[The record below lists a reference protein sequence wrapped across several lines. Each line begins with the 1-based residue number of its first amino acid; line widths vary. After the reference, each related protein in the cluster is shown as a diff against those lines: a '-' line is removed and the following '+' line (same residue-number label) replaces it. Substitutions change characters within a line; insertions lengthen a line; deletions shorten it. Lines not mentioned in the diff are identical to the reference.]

1 MAVAGSAHAVVD
13 PRVANVGLPTHEP
26 VAVHRVA
33 SRNQRVGAV
42 GRQAHL
48 RARNARGHT
57 PTHIEC
63 DLRQRDGV
71 GRWARIVVGISHMAL
86 VIRVVQVAAVP
97 ALREPQLQ
105 GNRFARRTVRNHET
119 IGVAGEISPLAVE
132 AVVARILR
140 RGRGGMR
147 IARDHSQA
155 IGHRLNQVGGN
166 ATTLV
171 IEDRVRRRDRR
182 AVGGIDQAGN
192 PIRRAVD
199 RATCASGVAGVK
211 QRVRGGIGIRF
222 SVAEERVQ
230 VRAAGL
236 VRVDDGIVIRHVRI
250 LARNTKCTGVRRIGP
265 LVGRHHPVAG
275 KERGRPCGYQR
286 VVDVRAIRV
295 TWSRRDDWAGFPA
308 FGHARRS
315 NHARAEND
323 RQLHK

>member
-105 GNRFARRTVRNHET
+105 GNRFARRTVRNHVNQR
-119 IGVAGEISPLAVE
+119 GQ
-132 AVVARILR
+132 ARISR
-140 RGRGGMR
+140 RKTLLCHLLHISFCPENELGSSEKCEPGPFC
-147 IARDHSQA
+147 A
-155 IGHRLNQVGGN
+155 IGSIPNWAVAPWSVSKFARRHDDPDRCYVTEYDDSLN
-166 ATTLV
+166 A
-171 IEDRVRRRDRR
+171 ISERVVPAAEGKMLPDD
-182 AVGGIDQAGN
+182 AQYG
-192 PIRRAVD
+192 
-199 RATCASGVAGVK
+199 SGVVEVK
-211 QRVRGGIGIRF
+211 L
-222 SVAEERVQ
+222 AKLVQ
-230 VRAAGL
+230 
-236 VRVDDGIVIRHVRI
+236 
-250 LARNTKCTGVRRIGP
+250 
-265 LVGRHHPVAG
+265 
-275 KERGRPCGYQR
+275 
-286 VVDVRAIRV
+286 
-295 TWSRRDDWAGFPA
+295 
-308 FGHARRS
+308 
-315 NHARAEND
+315 
-323 RQLHK
+323 